1 MWARV
6 GATSALA
13 RATRETGRGA
23 TTKGSR
29 QWRFVTYRTTDGLPA
44 CEVDTAEELTQRL
57 VPGVYVRASRDVL
70 AACGWGDTENADTA
84 EIVAGADWRD
94 DAWIA
99 EGGE

>member
-1 MWARV
+1 MAIRDLMNV
-6 GATSALA
+6 
-13 RATRETGRGA
+13 
-23 TTKGSR
+23 
-29 QWRFVTYRTTDGLPA
+29 DGVPA

-70 AACGWGDTENADTA
+70 AACGWTDTENADTA

>member
-1 MWARV
+1 MAIRN
-6 GATSALA
+6 LPNI
-13 RATRETGRGA
+13 
-23 TTKGSR
+23 
-29 QWRFVTYRTTDGLPA
+29 DGLPA

-70 AACGWGDTENADTA
+70 AACGWTDAENADTA
-84 EIVAGADWRD
+84 EIAAGADWRD